1 MAAGP
6 VPGTSPFA
14 GHPPQGDD
22 ADTAVR
28 HARSTQT
35 RATARHRT
43 GVFTNVRDHFH
54 GQAGTVLRA
63 EFDDCGVSVGP
74 GTTTL
79 RAELPDQGALHGL
92 LQRIVGLRLELI
104 DVHVAAPPSGSDR
117 CSRPRLPRCPR
128 VASTRLGFPPV
139 SVRARHVPVRA
150 AASPVGVASRSAY
163 SACARSSAS
172 SGSSPASD
180 RGPVDCGQRV
190 RLHGPWG
197 QPEVAAACAVHQS
210 AGSIS
215 PCLPGAG

>member
-6 VPGTSPFA
+6 LPGTSPFA
-14 GHPPQGDD
+14 GHPPQGGD

-35 RATARHRT
+35 GATARHRT

-54 GQAGTVLRA
+54 GPGRYRAARGIRRLR
-63 EFDDCGVSVGP
+63 GQRGP
-74 GTTTL
+74 GHHDAAS
-79 RAELPDQGALHGL
+79 RAARSGC
-92 LQRIVGLRLELI
+92 
-104 DVHVAAPPSGSDR
+104 PPRTSASDR
-117 CSRPRLPRCPR
+117 RLATRADRCTHGGAAIRGVTDAADHDYRACPR
-128 VASTRLGFPPV
+128 VASTCLGFPPV

-150 AASPVGVASRSAY
+150 AASPVGVASRSTG

-215 PCLPGAG
+215 P

>member
-1 MAAGP
+1 MY
-6 VPGTSPFA
+6 S
-14 GHPPQGDD
+14 
-22 ADTAVR
+22 
-28 HARSTQT
+28 
-35 RATARHRT
+35 RT
-43 GVFTNVRDHFH
+43 YEITFM

-63 EFDDCGVSVGP
+63 EFDDCEVSVGP

-92 LQRIVGLRLELI
+92 LQRIAGLRLELI
-104 DVHVAAPPSGSDR
+104 DVHMAAPPFGSDR
-117 CSRPRLPRCPR
+117 CSRPRLPRLSASGKHPPR
-128 VASTRLGFPPV
+128 FSAGIRQSTTRPGPGPRLPP
-139 SVRARHVPVRA
+139 S
-150 AASPVGVASRSAY
+150 GVASRSAY

-197 QPEVAAACAVHQS
+197 QPEVASACAVHQS